1 MALHVNKQTY
11 PNCSIK
17 KPSHFAIIWNLIFMN
32 INYFKEENKSDD
44 TLWTSRLH
52 TFRKKKVSLIFKQ
65 ETVIIMLSMTR
76 LIFL

>member
-1 MALHVNKQTY
+1 
-11 PNCSIK
+11 
-17 KPSHFAIIWNLIFMN
+17 MN

-52 TFRKKKVSLIFKQ
+52 TFRKKNVSLIFKQ
-65 ETVIIMLSMTR
+65 ETVIIMLSVTR